1 MILSIV
7 NTVLI
12 LIILIVLIVQIYKD
26 NKQQEDIDK
35 LEKQVRYLKKYR
47 THDKKYSDKR
57 FRDFKKQIVKAKKND
72 AVSLLDLRE
81 FEHINPTIKEFYK
94 KYFTDQ
100 IMQSLVR
107 HFNKNVK
114 ANNLDVF
121 LKKNEHLIADYVE
134 SIVKEIDHLPVEK
147 LKHLEENPDS
157 LLLLLSSFSP
167 QKEEEI
173 DEKHKNLDYEI
184 RKYT

>member
-12 LIILIVLIVQIYKD
+12 LIILLVLIVQIYKD
-26 NKQQEDIDK
+26 NKQQEDIDE
-35 LEKQVRYLKKYR
+35 LEKQVKNLKKYR
-47 THDKKYSDKR
+47 NHDKQYADKR
-57 FRDFKKQIVKAKKND
+57 FHHFKKQIVKAKKTD

-100 IMQSLVR
+100 IMQSIVR

-114 ANNLDVF
+114 ANNLDGF

-147 LKHLEENPDS
+147 LKHLEENPES
-157 LLLLLSSFSP
+157 LLLLLSSFTP
-167 QKEEEI
+167 EKEKEL
-173 DEKHKNLDYEI
+173 DRKHKQLDIEV